1 MGHFQNCMNVKIPVP
16 KRLRVLK
23 NSVVKFYIPA
33 VWYMLLLEEDY
44 FGKISKK
51 TANYPVL
58 VDNKGGG
65 VLKGE

>member
-1 MGHFQNCMNVKIPVP
+1 MGHFQDCMNVKIPVP
-16 KRLRVLK
+16 KRVRVLK

-51 TANYPVL
+51 IPHTGDTESLDRCVS
-58 VDNKGGG
+58 
-65 VLKGE
+65 